1 MFKPILHLY
10 RYTFKYLGE
19 NKLKYFFAE
28 IGLLIRELIFL
39 LIPIVIGMAINLLQS
54 DIEKFKEIWYWY
66 FLGSIGL
73 YFVSWMFQYPSRNTE
88 RKLAFKLSNNFKNSI
103 FDKLTRLPLKWHKD
117 HHSGD
122 ISSRVEKATNA
133 LFSFSESTFMYLDTF
148 IGLLFAFGTIIYFD
162 WKLSLVLLSATFISF
177 LIINHYDKKIIPLKL
192 DVNEKKHSASSVFI
206 DYIANIS
213 TVLTLH
219 LSKRAK
225 GHVAKKLDNIYSSYS
240 KQVTTSEHKWLIFSN
255 FLTTFIYIVF
265 FAFIWRNLNSQLLI
279 GDIFIFYQYL
289 RTLEFRIYDVG
300 WQMNNLMHF
309 SQDLKS
315 IDIIEEAEILGEQ
328 ECLVLAKNSMKSM
341 EIKNLCFKYTKKDK
355 KYNLNGIDFKME
367 QGQKIALI
375 GGSGSGKST
384 FLKILK
390 SLEVP
395 NSADLYVNDQKINHF
410 AGLCEKTTLIP
421 QEPEIFDNTVEYNIT
436 FGIKY
441 PKTLI
446 EKVIKMSRFDEVIP
460 LLPKGLKSNLAE
472 KGVNLSGGQKQRL
485 AVARGLLAA
494 YNSEVLL
501 LDEPTS
507 SLDSTNE
514 MKVYKSILKE
524 FKDKTV
530 ISVLHKLNLLSLFDY
545 IYMFENGK
553 VVFHGT
559 YAEIQK
565 EKCFRELLKNYKDL
579 KNSSLEG

>member
-1 MFKPILHLY
+1 MFRPLFHLY
-10 RYTFKYLGE
+10 KYAFKYLGE
-19 NKLKYFFAE
+19 NRFKYFLAE
-28 IGLLIRELIFL
+28 IGLFIKELFFL
-39 LIPIVIGMAINLLQS
+39 MIPIVIGMAINLLQS
-54 DIEKFKEIWYWY
+54 DIERFKEIWYWY
-66 FLGSIGL
+66 FIGANALNYISWLVQFPSITTQ
-73 YFVSWMFQYPSRNTE
+73 S
-88 RKLAFKLSNNFKNSI
+88 KLALKASNNFKNAI
-103 FDKLTRLPLKWHKD
+103 FDKLNRLPLKWHKER
-117 HHSGD
+117 HSGD
-122 ISSRVEKATNA
+122 ISSRVEKATDA
-133 LFSFSESTFMYLDTF
+133 LFSFSESTFIYLDTF
-148 IGLLFAFGTIIYFD
+148 IGLLFAFVTIMYFD
-162 WKLSLVLLSATFISF
+162 WQLSLILLTAICLSF
-177 LIINHYDKKIIPLKL
+177 FIINYYDKKIIPLKL
-192 DVNEKKHSASSVFI
+192 KVNEKKHRASSVFI
-206 DYIANIS
+206 DYISNIS

-219 LSKRAK
+219 LTKRAK
-225 GHVAKKLDNIYSSYS
+225 DHVEKKLNKILNTYD
-240 KQVTTSEHKWLIFSN
+240 KQVITGEKKWLIFSN
-255 FLTTFIYIVF
+255 FLTTIIYIVF
-265 FAFIWRNLNSQLLI
+265 FGYIWKNINNQLLI
-279 GDIFIFYQYL
+279 GNIFILYQYL
-289 RTLEFRIYDVG
+289 RTLEFRLYDVG
-300 WQMNNLMHF
+300 WQMNQLMHY
-309 SQDLKS
+309 SIDLKS
-315 IDIIEEAEILGEQ
+315 IDIIENAEILGEQ
-328 ECLVLAKNSMKSM
+328 ECLVLAKNSLESL
-341 EIKNLCFKYTKKDK
+341 EIKNLCFKYTKQDK
-355 KYNLNGIDFKME
+355 NYNLNGINFKML

-390 SLEVP
+390 SLEIP
-395 NSADLYVNDQKINHF
+395 NSAELYVNDQKINHF

-421 QEPEIFDNTVEYNIT
+421 QEPEIFENTVEYNIT

-441 PKTLI
+441 PKELI

-514 MKVYKSILKE
+514 MKVYKSIIKE
-524 FKDKTV
+524 FSNKTV

-565 EKCFRELLKNYKDL
+565 ENCFRELLKNYKDL
-579 KNSSLEG
+579 KKS

>member
-1 MFKPILHLY
+1 MFRPIIHLY
-10 RYTFKYLGE
+10 KYTFKYLGK
-19 NKLKYFFAE
+19 NRLKYFFAE
-28 IGLLIRELIFL
+28 IGLLIRELLFL
-39 LIPIVIGMAINLLQS
+39 LIPIVIGMAINMLQT
-54 DIEKFKEIWYWY
+54 DLEKFKEIWYWY
-66 FLGSIGL
+66 FIGANALYYLSWVAQFPSITTQ
-73 YFVSWMFQYPSRNTE
+73 S
-88 RKLAFKLSNNFKNSI
+88 KLALKISNNFKNAI
-103 FDKLTRLPLKWHKD
+103 FDKLNRLPLKWHKER
-117 HHSGD
+117 HSGD
-122 ISSRVEKATNA
+122 TSSRVEKATDA

-148 IGLLFAFGTIIYFD
+148 IGLVFAFGTIIYFD
-162 WKLSLVLLSATFISF
+162 WQLSLILLSAICLSF
-177 LIINHYDKKIIPLKL
+177 LIINYYDKKIIPLKL
-192 DVNEKKHSASSVFI
+192 KVNEKKHSASSVFI
-206 DYIANIS
+206 DYISNIS

-219 LSKRAK
+219 LTKRAK
-225 GHVAKKLDNIYSSYS
+225 EHVEKKLNKIYDTYN
-240 KQVTTSEHKWLIFSN
+240 KQVITSEKKWLMFSN
-255 FLTTFIYIVF
+255 FLTTIIYIVF
-265 FAFIWRNLNSQLLI
+265 FGYIWRNINNQLLI
-279 GDIFIFYQYL
+279 GNVFILYQYL
-289 RTLEFRIYDVG
+289 RTLEFRLYDVG
-300 WQMNNLMHF
+300 WQMNQLMHY
-309 SQDLKS
+309 SIDLKS
-315 IDIIEEAEILGEQ
+315 IDIIENAKIHGEQ
-328 ECLVLAKNSMKSM
+328 ECLVLAKSSMKSM

-355 KYNLNGIDFKME
+355 KYNLNGINFKMR

-390 SLEVP
+390 SLEIP
-395 NSADLYVNDQKINHF
+395 HSAELYINDQKIHHF

-421 QEPEIFDNTVEYNIT
+421 QEPEIFENTVEYNIT

-441 PKTLI
+441 PKELI

-514 MKVYKSILKE
+514 MKVYKSIINE
-524 FKDKTV
+524 FSDKTV

>member
-1 MFKPILHLY
+1 M
-10 RYTFKYLGE
+10 
-19 NKLKYFFAE
+19 
-28 IGLLIRELIFL
+28 
-39 LIPIVIGMAINLLQS
+39 
-54 DIEKFKEIWYWY
+54 
-66 FLGSIGL
+66 
-73 YFVSWMFQYPSRNTE
+73 
-88 RKLAFKLSNNFKNSI
+88 
-103 FDKLTRLPLKWHKD
+103 
-117 HHSGD
+117 
-122 ISSRVEKATNA
+122 
-133 LFSFSESTFMYLDTF
+133 
-148 IGLLFAFGTIIYFD
+148 
-162 WKLSLVLLSATFISF
+162 
-177 LIINHYDKKIIPLKL
+177 
-192 DVNEKKHSASSVFI
+192 
-206 DYIANIS
+206 
-213 TVLTLH
+213 
-219 LSKRAK
+219 
-225 GHVAKKLDNIYSSYS
+225 AKKLDKIFTSYS
-240 KQVTTSEHKWLIFSN
+240 EQIKASENKWLIFSN
-255 FLTTFIYIVF
+255 FLTVIIYVVF
-265 FAFIWRNLNSQLLI
+265 FGFIWKNVNTQLFI

-289 RTLEFRIYDVG
+289 RTLEFRIYDMG
-300 WQMNNLMHF
+300 WQMNELMHY

-315 IDIIEEAEILGEQ
+315 IDIIEKAEIPGEQ
-328 ECLVLAKNSMKSM
+328 ECLVLAKNSLKSL

-355 KYNLNGIDFKME
+355 KYNLKGVDFKMI

-395 NSADLYVNDQKINHF
+395 SLAELYVNDKKIHHF

-436 FGIKY
+436 FGINY
-441 PKTLI
+441 PKELI
-446 EKVIKMSRFDEVIP
+446 EKAIKMSRFDEVIP
-460 LLPKGLKSNLAE
+460 LLPKGLKSNLSE

-494 YNSEVLL
+494 NESEVLL

-507 SLDSTNE
+507 SLDATNE
-514 MKVYKSILKE
+514 MKVYKTILKE
-524 FKDKTV
+524 FSDKTV

-565 EKCFRELLKNYKDL
+565 EKCFKELLKNYEDL

>member
-1 MFKPILHLY
+1 MFKPIIHLY
-10 RYTFKYLGE
+10 RYIFRYLFE
-19 NKLKYFFAE
+19 NKYKFLTAE
-28 IGLLIRELIFL
+28 LGLLIAESFFL
-39 LIPIVIGMAINLLQS
+39 TIPLVIGMAINMLQS
-54 DIEKFKEIWYWY
+54 DLEKFKEIWYWY

-73 YFVSWMFQYPSRNTE
+73 YFLSWMFSYPCRKTE
-88 RKLAFKLSNNFKNSI
+88 RKLAFKMSNNFQNAI
-103 FDKLTRLPLKWHKD
+103 FNKLTRLPLKWHKD

-122 ISSRVEKATNA
+122 ISSRVEKARNA
-133 LFSFSESTFMYLDTF
+133 LFSFCESTFMYLNTF
-148 IGLLFAFGTIIYFD
+148 IGLLFAFSTIIYFD
-162 WKLSLVLLSATFISF
+162 WKLSLVLLTATFFSF
-177 LIINHYDKKIIPLKL
+177 LIINYFDKKIIPLKL
-192 DVNEKKHSASSVFI
+192 DVNEKKHSANSVFI

-225 GHVAKKLDNIYSSYS
+225 NHVERKLDKIYTSYS
-240 KQVTTSEHKWLIFSN
+240 LQITTSEKKWLIFSN
-255 FLTTFIYIVF
+255 FLTTVIYIVF
-265 FAFIWRNLNSQLLI
+265 FGFIFRNLNNQLLI
-279 GDIFIFYQYL
+279 GDIFVFYQYL

-315 IDIIEEAEILGEQ
+315 INIIEEAEIPGEQ
-328 ECLVLAKNSMKSM
+328 ECLVLAKNSMKSL
-341 EIKNLCFKYTKKDK
+341 EIKNLCFKYTDK
-355 KYNLNGIDFKME
+355 SKTYNLKGVDFKMI

-395 NSADLYVNDQKINHF
+395 NSAELYVNDQKIHHF

-441 PKTLI
+441 PKELI
-446 EKVIKMSRFDEVIP
+446 EKAVKMSRFDEVIP
-460 LLPKGLKSNLAE
+460 LLPNGLKSNLAE

-485 AVARGLLAA
+485 AVARGILAA
-494 YNSEVLL
+494 SESEVLL

-507 SLDSTNE
+507 SLDATNE

-524 FKDKTV
+524 FNDKTV

-565 EKCFRELLKNYKDL
+565 EKCFKELLKNYEDL
-579 KNSSLEG
+579 NNSQ